1 MTSMPADAANETYES
16 RLSQTQKTET
26 NRQYVGECQNQI
38 LREVVEMEVKLG
50 IEKRWSFESAEYQ
63 GTMCYMTMRQYHCA
77 ADKCQKLVVQRLF
90 ELHKLN
96 LNHTGMG
103 YTVFST
109 AFN

>member
-1 MTSMPADAANETYES
+1 MPADAANETYES
-16 RLSQTQKTET
+16 RLSQTRKTET
-26 NRQYVGECQNQI
+26 NRRYVGERQNQI

-63 GTMCYMTMRQYHCA
+63 ETMRYMTMRQYHRA
-77 ADKCQKLVVQRLF
+77 ADKLQKLVVQRLF

-96 LNHTGMG
+96 LNHTGTG